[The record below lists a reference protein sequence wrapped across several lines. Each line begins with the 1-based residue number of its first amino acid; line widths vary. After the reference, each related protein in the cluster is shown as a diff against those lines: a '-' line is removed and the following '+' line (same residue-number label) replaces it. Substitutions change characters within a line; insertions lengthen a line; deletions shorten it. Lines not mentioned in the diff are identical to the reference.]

1 MLSLLPAL
9 LLALAATADA
19 AEMPDLAYLGSER
32 CADCHVEA
40 AEAWSGSH
48 HALAWTEPNE
58 DTVLGDFDDASFEHH
73 GVVTHFRRDGAD
85 FVIETEDGDGVRRS
99 FPVVGVAGIAPLQQY
114 LLAPEPGRTQTF
126 DIAWD
131 IEGARWYPVFPDQQ
145 LQPGD
150 GLHWTGPYKSWE
162 GRCAECHATGYTR
175 NYDAAVDVYAP
186 RLAEIGVGCEACH
199 GPGSAHVDWAEDA
212 DGFDP
217 ADHAGVDA
225 LGLTVDLAADAE
237 TEIQQCA
244 TCHAR
249 REAHGDGNPTP
260 GTPFH
265 DAYTLSLLRPG
276 LYHPDGSILEEVFD
290 YGSFLQSKM
299 YARGVRCTDCH
310 EPHAGELRAEA
321 DAICS
326 TCHSP
331 AGNPRFPTLRPA
343 DYAAPEHHFHEPGTP
358 GADCR
363 SCHMIE
369 RVYMGVDGRRD
380 HSFRIPRPDL
390 AAETG
395 SPDACT
401 DCHTDRDAAWAAAEI
416 EARYPD
422 SPHRG
427 PHPATT
433 LAAGR
438 WSPEAQAD
446 ALIALASAPETAGI
460 VRASALDLLGQ
471 VSTPAIAAAS
481 APLLADPDPLVRAA
495 AAGLQV
501 GLAPAARFDALLPLL
516 RDPTRTVRELAAK
529 ALLDALPEAPPAA
542 LPALRGA
549 LNEWQASLS
558 SRADF
563 PETHLQIGGAAL
575 TMRNWDAAI
584 DAFTAATRLDPQ
596 LVDAWV
602 MVVRIEAALER
613 PDEARAALDAAL
625 AANPDDPRLL
635 ELARGL

>member
-1 MLSLLPAL
+1 MLPSLPAL
-9 LLALAATADA
+9 LFALAASTQPWGPSKADA
-19 AEMPDLAYLGSER
+19 AEMPGLAYLGSER

-48 HALAWTEPNE
+48 HALAWTEPSE
-58 DTVLGDFDDASFEHH
+58 DTVLGDFDDARFEHH
-73 GVVTHFRRDGAD
+73 GVVSHFRRDGAD

-99 FPVVGVAGIAPLQQY
+99 FPVVGVVGIAPLQQY

-145 LQPGD
+145 LRPGD

-162 GRCAECHATGYTR
+162 ARCAECHATGYTR
-175 NYDAAVDVYAP
+175 NYDAIADIYAP

-199 GPGSAHVDWAEDA
+199 GPGSAHVAWAEDA

-217 ADHAGVDA
+217 GDHAGVDA
-225 LGLTVDLAADAE
+225 LGLTVDLAAADAE
-237 TEIQQCA
+237 IEIQQCA

-276 LYHPDGSILEEVFD
+276 LYHPDGTILEEVFD

-310 EPHAGELRAEA
+310 EPHGGELRAEG

-369 RVYMGVDGRRD
+369 RVYMGVDDRRD

-401 DCHTDRDAAWAAAEI
+401 DCHIDRDAAWAAAEI
-416 EARYPD
+416 EARFPD
-422 SPHRG
+422 SPRRG
-427 PHPATT
+427 PPRQHPRRRALVTGG
-433 LAAGR
+433 AGR
-438 WSPEAQAD
+438 RPHRAGLRARGGRDRTRQRPRPAGPGVHARDRRRVARRCSPIPTRWCAPPQPGSRS
-446 ALIALASAPETAGI
+446 ASLRPPASTRSCRSCATRPGPCARRRPRRCLTRCPRRRPPRARRCAARSTNGR
-460 VRASALDLLGQ
+460 RASRRAPT
-471 VSTPAIAAAS
+471 SPTPIS
-481 APLLADPDPLVRAA
+481 RS
-495 AAGLQV
+495 
-501 GLAPAARFDALLPLL
+501 AAR
-516 RDPTRTVRELAAK
+516 R
-529 ALLDALPEAPPAA
+529 
-542 LPALRGA
+542 
-549 LNEWQASLS
+549 
-558 SRADF
+558 
-563 PETHLQIGGAAL
+563 
-575 TMRNWDAAI
+575 
-584 DAFTAATRLDPQ
+584 
-596 LVDAWV
+596 
-602 MVVRIEAALER
+602 
-613 PDEARAALDAAL
+613 
-625 AANPDDPRLL
+625 
-635 ELARGL
+635 